1 MTFKSLLK
9 LCLSAGIL
17 CFASSALAQKVS
29 APPAIDGVTV
39 LAPTADTT
47 VYGNNASGGTVEG
60 AQLAG
65 EPVPT
70 WFGLWTYS
78 TRHPELTFNLAG
90 QSAVSSATLYLY
102 NYYYEGFTAPGTGL
116 NVTGTATVRGIGG
129 LTFSE
134 PSVGYRIATSQPT
147 LLAADTGWAAQ
158 GTFTVTGSDGSATVP
173 GNEVGWYVVDVTSLW
188 NANLGSTIT
197 LSVRFAAATGADG
210 PIFEDMEG
218 VAYAHGC
225 YGAIPASGPRI
236 KIIAPVAGVPKVD
249 SFSLM
254 YSGSA
259 GAIPGYDPITNG
271 AAINLFL
278 TGTNL
283 NIRANTTPPTDF
295 GSVVFNLAGMT
306 TQAFTDDVYP
316 WALFGDASGS
326 YNSGRF
332 NPGTHALTAT
342 PYATDGGAGSNGL
355 ALTINFTVINTSGQP
370 WVFPGTTWDTSKTPE
385 SMGMSRAKLDAFANN
400 MGASS
405 SGCVIK
411 NGYYIYSWGSPA
423 SAHNWASASKPCFST
438 LLFAAINEGKVA
450 GPDSPLLPY
459 WPGLRP
465 SDQTMTFRHLADM
478 MSGYACDDRDASN
491 NLLPPGSRWAY
502 NDYAIQLYA
511 RTLDRVFGG
520 NGGLPSGSL
529 AALVAAGDQRFT
541 VPLQFQDG
549 VLFESSK
556 GRVRSSPRDFAR
568 MGWLW
573 LNRGGW
579 NGNQLLPRHFFDD
592 YLKAD
597 VPLGTPETVNN
608 MADDY
613 LGVGSYGGG
622 INQGDGQGIYGFN
635 WWYNQCLTAPP
646 RVPPLLTWPAAPA
659 DTYMALGRAG
669 KDGMVV
675 FPSLGMIV
683 AAYND
688 SVAAWGDAI
697 ITDPADP
704 NSTMNQNL
712 KLLTEAVPVSSP
724 APRLGSISIVAG
736 RLTMSGSNGLPSANF
751 YLLAATNAAS
761 PSSNWTRLATDHF
774 DTTGNFSLT
783 NGLDPNVP
791 ATFYRL
797 QLP

>member
-1 MTFKSLLK
+1 
-9 LCLSAGIL
+9 
-17 CFASSALAQKVS
+17 
-29 APPAIDGVTV
+29 
-39 LAPTADTT
+39 
-47 VYGNNASGGTVEG
+47 
-60 AQLAG
+60 
-65 EPVPT
+65 
-70 WFGLWTYS
+70 
-78 TRHPELTFNLAG
+78 
-90 QSAVSSATLYLY
+90 
-102 NYYYEGFTAPGTGL
+102 
-116 NVTGTATVRGIGG
+116 
-129 LTFSE
+129 
-134 PSVGYRIATSQPT
+134 
-147 LLAADTGWAAQ
+147 
-158 GTFTVTGSDGSATVP
+158 
-173 GNEVGWYVVDVTSLW
+173 VDVTSLW

-197 LSVRFAAATGADG
+197 LSVRFAAAAGADG
-210 PIFEDMEG
+210 PIFEDTEG

-236 KIIAPVAGVPKVD
+236 EIFAPDIGTPTVN

-254 YSGSA
+254 YPGNA
-259 GAIPGYDPITNG
+259 GAVPGYDPITNG
-271 AAINLFL
+271 ATINLFL

-283 NIRANTTPPTDF
+283 SVRANTTPSTDF
-295 GSVVFNLAGMT
+295 GSVVFNLTGAT
-306 TQAFTDDVYP
+306 TQAFTDNAYP

-326 YNSGRF
+326 YNSGQF
-332 NPGTHALTAT
+332 NSGAHTLTAT
-342 PYATDGGAGSNGL
+342 PFDTDGGAGSNGL
-355 ALTINFTVINTSGQP
+355 AFTISFTVTNTSGQP

-385 SMGMSRAKLDAFANN
+385 SMGMNRAKLDAFANN
-400 MGASS
+400 MGAAS

-411 NGYYIYSWGSPA
+411 NGYFIYSCGSPA

-450 GPDSPLLPY
+450 SPDSLLFPY

-465 SDQTMTFRHLADM
+465 IDQTMTFRHLADM
-478 MSGYACDDRDASN
+478 MSGYACDDKDASN

-511 RTLDRVFGG
+511 RTLDKVYGG

-529 AALVAAGDQRFT
+529 TALVTAGDQRFK

-556 GRVRSSPRDFAR
+556 GRVRSSPRDYAR
-568 MGWLW
+568 LGWFW
-573 LNRGGW
+573 LNLGNW
-579 NGNQLLPRHFFDD
+579 NGTQLLPRHFFDD

-608 MADDY
+608 TPDDY

-635 WWYNQCLTAPP
+635 WWYNQCLTTPP
-646 RVPPLLTWPAAPA
+646 RVPPLLTWPAASA

-669 KDGMVV
+669 KDGMVI
-675 FPSLGMIV
+675 FPSLGMVV

-712 KLLTEAVPVSSP
+712 KLLTDAVPVSLP
-724 APRLGSISIVAG
+724 APRFGSIAIVAG
-736 RLTMSGSNGLPSANF
+736 MLTLSGSNGLPSGNF

-761 PSSNWTRLATDHF
+761 PSSNWTRIATNQF
-774 DTTGNFSLT
+774 DATGNFNLT
-783 NGLDPNVP
+783 NSLNPNVP
-791 ATFYRL
+791 RTFYRL